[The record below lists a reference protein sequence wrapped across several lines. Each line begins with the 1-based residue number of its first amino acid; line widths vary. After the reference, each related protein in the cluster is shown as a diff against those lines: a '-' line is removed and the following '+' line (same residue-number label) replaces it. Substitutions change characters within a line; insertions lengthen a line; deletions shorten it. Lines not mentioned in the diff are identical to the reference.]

1 MATKATNNDFE
12 DFLKKAVNLN
22 QSRLDRLET
31 SLTAVINFLQGNLLG
46 YSKFSAQGSY
56 AQKTIIKPVHGKGE
70 FDADSLIFIRD
81 YKFDPATFTDYIDRV
96 YHTLKSNAS
105 YADKIHRK
113 TRCVMMNYAGDFH
126 IDIVPAIEHYG
137 KIYICNRQD
146 SQYEQTDGDAYK
158 GWLIEKNRIAG
169 NNSLRKAIRLFK
181 FLRDH
186 KGNFSVKSIL
196 LTTLLGMQISS
207 KDNNSPAFSDLITTL
222 VTLSNRLN
230 DYLKSCSS
238 IPLIENP
245 VLPGEDFVRHWDAR
259 TFRNFKEKFAVY
271 TRKINE
277 AYASGSIKKW
287 RELFGDDFAP
297 GKDGGDGN
305 DSGPSGSGKKR
316 TSSTAS
322 VVPPLVVP
330 ATKPYAN
337 SGGILHS
344 TKNIAADLARVQ
356 QYFPGLQMKRTK
368 GKRVL
373 SGNMSFSARYQLSP
387 LNHWNIHLCTTAD
400 EKSYQCTQ
408 GDYDVRIELSSRARV
423 YETSGK
429 IERAAQQSGRS
440 LEDAHLNSD
449 RSCCLTYHTSSRLT
463 LAEFVLNRV
472 YPYFVWQAYRSQYGE
487 LPPVG
492 EYPHYFVAAQLE
504 LVKYFMSLNGDMHCY
519 CGKSIQFKHCCGK
532 LLHKIVGEK

>member
-1 MATKATNNDFE
+1 MATNNDFE

-22 QSRLDRLET
+22 QSRLGRLET
-31 SLTAVINFLQGNLLG
+31 SLTAVINFLKGNLSG
-46 YSKFSAQGSY
+46 YRKSSAQGSY
-56 AQKTIIKPVHGKGE
+56 AQKTIIKPVQDNDE
-70 FDADSLIFIRD
+70 FDADILVFIID
-81 YKFDPATFTDYIDRV
+81 DEFDPATFTDYIDRV
-96 YHTLKSNAS
+96 YQALKSNAN

-113 TRCVMMNYAGDFH
+113 TRCVTINYAGDFH
-126 IDIVPAIEHYG
+126 IDVVPAIEHDG
-137 KIYICNRQD
+137 KVYICNRKD

-158 GWLIEKNRIAG
+158 AWLIEKNSAVG
-169 NNSLRKAIRLFK
+169 KNSLRKTIRLFK

-186 KGNFSVKSIL
+186 KDNFSVKSIL
-196 LTTLLGMQISS
+196 LTTLLGMRISS
-207 KDNNSPAFSDLITTL
+207 EDKDSTEFSDLLTTL

-277 AYASGSIKKW
+277 ANGSGKIKKW

-297 GKDGGDGN
+297 GKDGGDGGDN
-305 DSGPSGSGKKR
+305 GPSGSGKKR

-337 SGGILHS
+337 SGVGLHS
-344 TKNIAADLARVQ
+344 PANMAADLARVQ
-356 QYFPGLQMKRTK
+356 QYFPGLQMKKIK

-373 SGNMSFSARYQLSP
+373 SGNMSFNSRYQLSQ
-387 LNHWNIHLCTTAD
+387 LNHWDIHLCTTAD
-400 EKSYQCTQ
+400 EKLYQCTQ
-408 GDYDVRIELSSRARV
+408 GDYDVRIELSSQARV

-429 IERAAQQSGRS
+429 IERAAQQSGKR
-440 LEDAHLNSD
+440 LEDAHLYSD
-449 RSCCLTYHTSSRLT
+449 GSCCLTFYTSSRLT

-472 YPYFVWQAYRSQYGE
+472 YPYFVWQAYYSQYGE

-492 EYPHYFVAAQLE
+492 EYPHNPVAAQME
-504 LVKYFMSLNGDMHCY
+504 LVEYFMSLNGDMHCY

-532 LLHKIVGEK
+532 LLHKVAGEK